1 MPRYKTWRRVI
12 AYTVKNEH
20 LKGVV
25 FYLYNLLVNQKIEL
39 MKKITLAIALLT
51 FGVQAQTFPM
61 PYCEITEAGA
71 VTVEE
76 ITSVDFAGTSISN
89 ADTGPVIIDKT
100 ADIATVNQNETYIIE
115 VAGNTVGTFST
126 DIVAFIDWNQNDAL
140 DDAGEIYSI
149 GTITNSTGSDG
160 ISVTFDITVP
170 SDAVLGTTRIRLT
183 KTYQDPD
190 SPADID
196 ACGIMFFPFGFGPN
210 AGYGQALDFT
220 LNVEAPLS
228 IDTFETN
235 ALSVYPI
242 PTTDILYITYK
253 SEVNEVKIYN
263 LLGQEVYA
271 KNTASPNLQLDV
283 SSLAVGTY
291 VVKLT
296 SEDRQY
302 SFKMLKQ

>member
-1 MPRYKTWRRVI
+1 
-12 AYTVKNEH
+12 
-20 LKGVV
+20 
-25 FYLYNLLVNQKIEL
+25 

>member
-1 MPRYKTWRRVI
+1 
-12 AYTVKNEH
+12 
-20 LKGVV
+20 
-25 FYLYNLLVNQKIEL
+25 

-242 PTTDILYITYK
+242 PTTDILNITYK